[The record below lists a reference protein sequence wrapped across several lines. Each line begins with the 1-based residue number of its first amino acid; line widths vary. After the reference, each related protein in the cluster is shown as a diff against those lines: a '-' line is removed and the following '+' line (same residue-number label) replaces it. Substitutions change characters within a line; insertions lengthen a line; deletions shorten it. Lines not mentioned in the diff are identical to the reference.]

1 MDKGLDLWEA
11 LALLNSA
18 LNESLHLAILSVVK
32 EFLVPC
38 HSRVCLNTMQKIESS
53 TPAGN

>member
-11 LALLNSA
+11 LTFLNSA
-18 LNESLHLAILSVVK
+18 LNESLQLAVLSVEK

-38 HSRVCLNTMQKIESS
+38 HSRVRVNAILLLEIE
-53 TPAGN
+53 P